1 MNQEFRLKKQISYLI
16 EEINRNELLS
26 SKHKKV
32 CRDLNYIEHSLILI
46 STITGCVSISAFASL
61 VEIPIEI
68 RSSAI
73 GFNICVINAWIKKC
87 KSINKKNK
95 KKQDKIISLSKT
107 KLN

>member
-1 MNQEFRLKKQISYLI
+1 MKK
-16 EEINRNELLS
+16 INWNELLS
-26 SKHKKV
+26 KKHRKF
-32 CRDLNYIEHSLILI
+32 CRVLNYTEHSLILI

-73 GFNICVINAWIKKC
+73 GFNICVINAGIKKC